1 MSLLDL
7 KSQTGP
13 DLPLPGDSLNIDT
26 SVYYDKP
33 NAVNNG
39 EKFVVFSLNEK
50 LFAVPSSQIAEVTH
64 PLAIAPLPGTRDWF
78 LGLANLRGGMIA
90 VLNLK
95 KLWNETNS
103 AISEKAKLI
112 VLRSADAETVIA
124 FQVDKLN
131 EIVTLFDSEIHSNEK
146 KGPGHIYGV
155 VDRGSDT
162 LHLIDIDKLRASLLF
177 D

>member
-7 KSQTGP
+7 KSQPGP
-13 DLPLPGDSLNIDT
+13 DLPLPGDSLGVDT

-33 NAVNNG
+33 DAVKNG

-50 LFAVPSSQIAEVTH
+50 LFAVPSERIAEVAH
-64 PLAIAPLPGTRDWF
+64 PLSIAPLPGTADWF
-78 LGLANLRGGMIA
+78 LGLANLRGGVIA

-95 KLWNETNS
+95 KLWNETHS

-112 VLRSADAETVIA
+112 VLRSGDSETVIA

-131 EIVTLFDSEIHSNEK
+131 EIVTLFDSEIRSHEK
-146 KGPGHIYGV
+146 TGPGHIYAAADHGP
-155 VDRGSDT
+155 DT
-162 LHLIDIDKLRASLLF
+162 LHLIDVDKLRASLLF

>member
-1 MSLLDL
+1 MSLLEL
-7 KSQTGP
+7 KSQPGP
-13 DLPLPGDSLNIDT
+13 DLPLPGGSLSIDT

-33 NAVNNG
+33 DAVKNG

-50 LFAVPSSQIAEVTH
+50 FFAVPSEKIAEVTH
-64 PLAIAPLPGTRDWF
+64 PLAVAPLPGTPGWF

-95 KLWNETNS
+95 KLWKETHS

-112 VLRSADAETVIA
+112 VLRSDDSETVLA

-146 KGPGHIYGV
+146 KGPGQIYGV
-155 VDRGSDT
+155 VDRGSET
-162 LHLIDIDKLRASLLF
+162 LHLIDVDKLRASLLF

>member
-7 KSQTGP
+7 KSQPGP
-13 DLPLPGDSLNIDT
+13 DLPFPGDSLNIDT
-26 SVYYDKP
+26 SIYYDKP
-33 NAVNNG
+33 DAVNNG
-39 EKFVVFSLNEK
+39 EKFVVFSLNER
-50 LFAVPSSQIAEVTH
+50 LFAVPSGKIAEVTH
-64 PLAIAPLPGTRDWF
+64 PLSVVPLPGTADWF
-78 LGLANLRGGMIA
+78 LGLANLRGGVIA

-95 KLWNETNS
+95 KLWNETHS

-112 VLRSADAETVIA
+112 VLRSGDSETVIA

-146 KGPGHIYGV
+146 EGPGQIYGV
-155 VDRGSDT
+155 ADHGPDT
-162 LHLIDIDKLRASLLF
+162 LHLIDVDKLRASLLF

>member
-7 KSQTGP
+7 KSQPGP
-13 DLPLPGDSLNIDT
+13 DLPLPGDSLSIDT
-26 SVYYDKP
+26 SAYYDKP
-33 NAVNNG
+33 DAVKNG

-50 LFAVPSSQIAEVTH
+50 LFAVPSGKIAEVTH
-64 PLAIAPLPGTRDWF
+64 PLSVAPLPGTRDWF
-78 LGLANLRGGMIA
+78 LGLANLRGGIIA

-95 KLWNETNS
+95 KLWNETPF

-112 VLRSADAETVIA
+112 VLRSGDSETVLA

-131 EIVTLFDSEIHSNEK
+131 EIVTLFDSEIHFDE
-146 KGPGHIYGV
+146 KGPGQIYGV
-155 VDRGSDT
+155 ADHGSDT
-162 LHLIDIDKLRASLLF
+162 LHLIDVDKLRASLLF

>member
-7 KSQTGP
+7 KSQPGP
-13 DLPLPGDSLNIDT
+13 DLPLPGDSLSIDT

-33 NAVNNG
+33 DAVNNG

-50 LFAVPSSQIAEVTH
+50 LFAVPSEKIAEVTH
-64 PLAIAPLPGTRDWF
+64 PLSVAPLPGTPDWF
-78 LGLANLRGGMIA
+78 LGLANLRGGVIA

-95 KLWNETNS
+95 KLWKDTHS

-112 VLRSADAETVIA
+112 VLRSRDSETVLA
-124 FQVDKLN
+124 FPVDKLN
-131 EIVTLFDSEIHSNEK
+131 EIVTLFDSEIISNRK
-146 KGPGHIYGV
+146 KDRGQFYGV
-155 VDRGSDT
+155 VNRGSDT
-162 LHLIDIDKLRASLLF
+162 LLLVDIDHLRASLLF

>member
-7 KSQTGP
+7 KSQPGQ
-13 DLPLPGDSLNIDT
+13 DLPLPGDSSGINT

-33 NAVNNG
+33 DAVKNG

-50 LFAVPSSQIAEVTH
+50 LFAVPSGKIAEVTH
-64 PLAIAPLPGTRDWF
+64 PLSVAPLPGTRDWF
-78 LGLANLRGGMIA
+78 LGLANLRGGVIA

-95 KLWNETNS
+95 KLWNETPS
-103 AISEKAKLI
+103 VISEKAKLI
-112 VLRSADAETVIA
+112 VLRSGDSETVLA

-131 EIVTLFDSEIHSNEK
+131 EIVTLFDSEIHSDEK
-146 KGPGHIYGV
+146 KGPDQIYGV
-155 VDRGSDT
+155 ADHGSDT
-162 LHLIDIDKLRASLLF
+162 LHLIDVDKLRASLLF

>member
-7 KSQTGP
+7 KSQPGP
-13 DLPLPGDSLNIDT
+13 DLPLPGDSLSIDT

-33 NAVNNG
+33 DAVKNG

-50 LFAVPSSQIAEVTH
+50 LFAVRSERIAEVAH
-64 PLAIAPLPGTRDWF
+64 PLSIAPLPGTRDWF
-78 LGLANLRGGMIA
+78 LGLANLRGGVIA

-95 KLWNETNS
+95 KMWNETHS
-103 AISEKAKLI
+103 AISDKAKLI
-112 VLRSADAETVIA
+112 VLRSGDSETVLA

-131 EIVTLFDSEIHSNEK
+131 EIVTLFDSEIHPNEK
-146 KGPGHIYGV
+146 EGPGQIYAVADHGP
-155 VDRGSDT
+155 DT
-162 LHLIDIDKLRASLLF
+162 LHLIDVDKLRASLLF